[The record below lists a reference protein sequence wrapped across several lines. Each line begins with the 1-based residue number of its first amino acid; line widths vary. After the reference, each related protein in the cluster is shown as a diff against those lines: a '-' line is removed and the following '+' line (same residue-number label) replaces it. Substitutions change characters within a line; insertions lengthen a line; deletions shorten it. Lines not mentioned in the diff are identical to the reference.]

1 MQAEEGNSEMYPLR
15 QQAAG
20 PTLEQGNY
28 VTSDGD
34 NHLNATSASHSHIIY
49 RNYSTVQYS
58 TVRNST
64 ADGQSEH
71 TAGFRMVK

>member
-1 MQAEEGNSEMYPLR
+1 MQTEEGNSEMYPLR

-49 RNYSTVQYS
+49 RNYSTV
-58 TVRNST
+58 RNST